1 MKNIFSI
8 ILLLVV
14 CLSGF
19 AQNDKYSIGER
30 TADDLHV
37 KKFKVTEANIE
48 YVLTTPYIDTS
59 YKIYDYAELLTET
72 QRNAIKQRCREFMKN
87 TGLDIAIVTINENPK
102 PSFNDYAPS
111 DVYIQDFY
119 DYNDF
124 KTDGV
129 MLIIDKFYDRNRYYD
144 AGLAADMTLLG
155 DRVDNYAEHMKPLYQ
170 QGDYYGEIMWFIDE
184 TEAAYQYEISFPKW
198 KCLIFA
204 LLFAWIV
211 WWLHR
216 KKYKL
221 VFKATS
227 ANDYKKQ
234 GSFKLTKE
242 STKFVRSFTTRTYSP
257 KSSGSGSSG
266 HGSSG
271 GSHSGGGF

>member
-30 TADDLHV
+30 TADNLHV
-37 KKFKVTEANIE
+37 KKFKVTESNIE
-48 YVLTTPYIDTS
+48 YVLTTPYVDTS

-72 QRNAIKQRCREFMKN
+72 QRYEIKQRCREFMKN

-124 KTDGV
+124 KEDGV

-144 AGLAADMTLLG
+144 AGNVADMSVIG
-155 DRVDNYAEHMKPLYQ
+155 DRVESYAEHMKPLYLNN
-170 QGDYYGEIMWFIDE
+170 DYYGEIMWFINHAEGD
-184 TEAAYQYEISFPKW
+184 YLYEISFPKW

-204 LLFAWIV
+204 LIFAWIV

-234 GSFKLTKE
+234 DSFKLTKE

>member
-14 CLSGF
+14 CFSGF

-30 TADDLHV
+30 TAEDLHV
-37 KKFKVTEANIE
+37 KKFQVTEANIE
-48 YVLTTPYIDTS
+48 YVLTTPYVDTA

-72 QRNAIKQRCREFMKN
+72 QRNKIKQRCREFMKN

-124 KTDGV
+124 KGDGV
-129 MLIIDKFYDRNRYYD
+129 MLIIDQAYGRNRYYD
-144 AGLAADMTLLG
+144 AGKPCDMSLIG
-155 DRVDNYAEHMKPLYQ
+155 NRVDSYAEHMKPLYQ
-170 QGDYYGEIMWFIDE
+170 EGDYYGEIMWFIDE

-204 LLFAWIV
+204 LLFAWII

-234 GSFKLTKE
+234 GSFELTKK
-242 STKFVRSFTTRTYSP
+242 STQFVRSFTTKTYSP
-257 KSSGSGSSG
+257 QSKSSGGSG

>member
-1 MKNIFSI
+1 MKNIFST
-8 ILLLVV
+8 ILLLVAS
-14 CLSGF
+14 LYGF
-19 AQNDKYSIGER
+19 AQGDIYSIGER
-30 TADDLHV
+30 TESEPHV
-37 KKFKVTEANIE
+37 KKFQVTEANIE
-48 YVLTTPYIDTS
+48 YVLTTPYVDTS

-72 QRNAIKQRCREFMKN
+72 QRIQIKQRCREFMSK

-124 KTDGV
+124 KADGV
-129 MLIIDKFYDRNRYYD
+129 MLIIDQDYGRNRYYD
-144 AGLAADMTLLG
+144 AGRLAEMSVIG
-155 DRVDNYAEHMKPLYQ
+155 DRVDSYAESMKPLYQ
-170 QGDYYGEIMWFIDE
+170 SEDYYGEIMWFINAVEED
-184 TEAAYQYEISFPKW
+184 YLYDISFPKW
-198 KCLIFA
+198 KCGIFA
-204 LLFAWIV
+204 LLFAWLF
-211 WWLHR
+211 WGLHR

-271 GSHSGGGF
+271 GGHSGGGF

>member
-1 MKNIFSI
+1 MKNIFST
-8 ILLLVV
+8 ILLLVAS
-14 CLSGF
+14 LYGF
-19 AQNDKYSIGER
+19 AQGDIYSIGER
-30 TADDLHV
+30 TESEPHV
-37 KKFKVTEANIE
+37 KKFQVTEANIE
-48 YVLTTPYIDTS
+48 YVLTTPYVDTS

-72 QRNAIKQRCREFMKN
+72 QRDKIKQRCREFMKN

-124 KTDGV
+124 KEDGV
-129 MLIIDKFYDRNRYYD
+129 MLIIDQAYGRNRYYD
-144 AGLAADMTLLG
+144 AGKPYEMSLIG
-155 DRVDNYAEHMKPLYQ
+155 NRVDSYAESMKPLYQ
-170 QGDYYGEIMWFIDE
+170 SEDYYGEIMWFIDNVE
-184 TEAAYQYEISFPKW
+184 DDYLYEISFPIW
-198 KCLIFA
+198 KCSIFALIFA
-204 LLFAWIV
+204 LLFFSI
-211 WWLHR
+211 HR

-221 VFKATS
+221 KFKATN

-234 GSFKLTKE
+234 GSFKLTQKQ
-242 STKFVRSFTTRTYSP
+242 TNFVRTFTTRTYSP

-271 GSHSGGGF
+271 GGHSGGGF